1 MQSSAPAPI
10 PVATLSLV
18 FKVLHNAVSNSSDL
32 SKYGKIN
39 LESKPGG
46 LDLDRVLPQ

>member
-18 FKVLHNAVSNSSDL
+18 FKVLHNAVQTLPIYPNMARL
-32 SKYGKIN
+32 TLRANQVG
-39 LESKPGG
+39 
-46 LDLDRVLPQ
+46 DLDRVLPQ